1 MTWKRDENGYYRLRD
16 GTALIATVF
25 PPLKLDPTWFWATRT
40 RCGACATLKEAK
52 RAAEVAHDE

>member
-40 RCGACATLKEAK
+40 R
-52 RAAEVAHDE
+52 